1 MALVATTCSVCGQS
15 GFWAGFPRRPVRG
28 AAFRERRA
36 VERRQGAALRAAA
49 SCCSQGTRP
58 GARCRPE
65 QPALVRV
72 QGGHG
77 ADPRAQLWR
86 KVSGLAALA
95 DQLAAARGAA
105 DPYGVDK
112 RRRAALRPRPARL
125 RAPRGPRAPQP
136 GKTRRVCS
144 RPAATRTPAMC
155 ANPRRRRLQG
165 ATGRQLGPRPARPTR
180 AAAGAQRCLG
190 AAHAPHRR
198 GPTPLLARAAVPAL
212 AGRRLTPRAEPAPEA
227 RRRSPH
233 PGRGGARRRRLRRGG
248 RAARRRPCWGGA
260 ARAGA
265 QARRAC
271 LACGRPRG
279 AVIRR
284 GPLWRVGAGGLRA
297 RQRSAAGG
305 RGPGL
310 VSA

>member
-1 MALVATTCSVCGQS
+1 MLLPPAARKALGQARVVALSSRLSCACRAATVQTRARSCGARSPAWPRWPTSSRQRAGPRIPMELIS
-15 GFWAGFPRRPVRG
+15 GG
-28 AAFRERRA
+28 AR
-36 VERRQGAALRAAA
+36 RAAA
-49 SCCSQGTRP
+49 
-58 GARCRPE
+58 E
-65 QPALVRV
+65 QPRTRLT
-72 QGGHG
+72 
-77 ADPRAQLWR
+77 
-86 KVSGLAALA
+86 
-95 DQLAAARGAA
+95 
-105 DPYGVDK
+105 
-112 RRRAALRPRPARL
+112 LRPRPARL